1 MYCPYCKHTDSR
13 VVDSRTTDDGAAI
26 RRRRQCTAC
35 SRRFTTVETTTISV
49 IKRSGVTEPF
59 DRSKIAAG
67 VRKACQGRPVGEDDL
82 AKLAQEVE
90 ELIRARGLAEIN
102 AHEVGLTILEPLSKL
117 DAVAYLRFASVY
129 QAFEN
134 LEDFESAIALLR
146 EDRVGDAEPPEDAV
160 ASSDKTSQDKRN
172 KDAKP
177 AKKNTTKTTKARS
190 GKSNESN
197 PLQGT
202 FLCISCLIPR
212 TDNILTKQ
220 GYLFRQ
226 NIICSRFMKFYRL

>member
-1 MYCPYCKHTDSR
+1 M
-13 VVDSRTTDDGAAI
+13 
-26 RRRRQCTAC
+26 
-35 SRRFTTVETTTISV
+35 
-49 IKRSGVTEPF
+49 
-59 DRSKIAAG
+59 
-67 VRKACQGRPVGEDDL
+67 
-82 AKLAQEVE
+82 
-90 ELIRARGLAEIN
+90 
-102 AHEVGLTILEPLSKL
+102 GLTILEPLSKL

-160 ASSDKTSQDKRN
+160 ASSDKTSQDKRD

-177 AKKNTTKTTKARS
+177 AKKNTVKTTKARS

-202 FLCISCLIPR
+202 FL
-212 TDNILTKQ
+212 
-220 GYLFRQ
+220 
-226 NIICSRFMKFYRL
+226 

>member
-1 MYCPYCKHTDSR
+1 M
-13 VVDSRTTDDGAAI
+13 
-26 RRRRQCTAC
+26 
-35 SRRFTTVETTTISV
+35 
-49 IKRSGVTEPF
+49 TEPF

-90 ELIRARGLAEIN
+90 EIIRARGLAEIN

-160 ASSDKTSQDKRN
+160 ASSDKTSQDKRD

-177 AKKNTTKTTKARS
+177 AKKNTAKTTKARS

-202 FLCISCLIPR
+202 FL
-212 TDNILTKQ
+212 
-220 GYLFRQ
+220 
-226 NIICSRFMKFYRL
+226 

>member
-1 MYCPYCKHTDSR
+1 MSAVYAGASAPSQGETNVLPLLQAHR
-13 VVDSRTTDDGAAI
+13 LARGGFPHTDDGAAI
-26 RRRRQCTAC
+26 RRRRQCTSCA
-35 SRRFTTVETTTISV
+35 RRFTTVETTTISV

-134 LEDFESAIALLR
+134 LEDFEEAIARLR
-146 EDRVGDAEPPEDAV
+146 EDRIA
-160 ASSDKTSQDKRN
+160 Q
-172 KDAKP
+172 
-177 AKKNTTKTTKARS
+177 
-190 GKSNESN
+190 
-197 PLQGT
+197 
-202 FLCISCLIPR
+202 
-212 TDNILTKQ
+212 
-220 GYLFRQ
+220 
-226 NIICSRFMKFYRL
+226 

>member
-26 RRRRQCTAC
+26 RRRRQCTDC
-35 SRRFTTVETTTISV
+35 GRRFTTVETTSISV

-59 DRSKIAAG
+59 DRAKIASG

-90 ELIRARGLAEIN
+90 ERIRAKGLAEIN

-134 LEDFESAIALLR
+134 LEDFEGAIALLR
-146 EDRVGDAEPPEDAV
+146 KDAVGDALPEAEAPTPKPRKAKTET
-160 ASSDKTSQDKRN
+160 ASTKRP
-172 KDAKP
+172 KEA
-177 AKKNTTKTTKARS
+177 
-190 GKSNESN
+190 
-197 PLQGT
+197 PLQDT
-202 FLCISCLIPR
+202 LL
-212 TDNILTKQ
+212 
-220 GYLFRQ
+220 
-226 NIICSRFMKFYRL
+226 

>member
-134 LEDFESAIALLR
+134 LEDFESAIARLR

-177 AKKNTTKTTKARS
+177 AKKNTAKTTKARS

-202 FLCISCLIPR
+202 FL
-212 TDNILTKQ
+212 
-220 GYLFRQ
+220 
-226 NIICSRFMKFYRL
+226 